1 MQAFKIARGEYL
13 MFLDSDDYWEGTTIL
28 SDLQKIIIENNPD
41 TIFNYMS
48 SVYPE
53 KNCEPLH
60 QPR

>member
-1 MQAFKIARGEYL
+1 

-28 SDLQKIIIENNPD
+28 SDLQKIITENNPD

-53 KNCEPLH
+53 KLGTITSTEIS
-60 QPR
+60 